1 MEIYEFFEK
10 GIAFFKIHARMNVR
24 PPLGAQKYIP
34 QGGNISW
41 LITLPMLASSAAP
54 APSSAPPKQSRKP
67 NSSEFRTACPASCRC
82 RPFLIT
88 LQTLYEYVGSLTRPV
103 TFFVK
108 NRGNI
113 ITLRTPY
120 EYVGS
125 PTRPVTFLRQKPG
138 ARRHPARKSPPAQS
152 N

>member
-1 MEIYEFFEK
+1 
-10 GIAFFKIHARMNVR
+10 MNVR

-41 LITLPMLASSAAP
+41 LITLPMLASSAAPAPSSAPLRLSLRAKTSTSSIPMSVSAAVP

-88 LQTLYEYVGSLTRPV
+88 LQTLYEYVGSLR
-103 TFFVK
+103 
-108 NRGNI
+108 
-113 ITLRTPY
+113 
-120 EYVGS
+120 
-125 PTRPVTFLRQKPG
+125 RPVTFLRQKPG
-138 ARRHPARKSPPAQS
+138 EYNYAANPLRIRWFPNSPGDVFAS
-152 N
+152 KTGGI